1 MNNTT
6 TLKQNP
12 KPEHPQAE
20 PQKPQP
26 EQPENEVKGWLNI
39 APSSFDQRVTNDPK
53 NWD

>member
-12 KPEHPQAE
+12 KREQPQSSE
-20 PQKPQP
+20 QKPQS
-26 EQPENEVKGWLNI
+26 EQPKNENNERLNI
-39 APSSFDQRVTNDPK
+39 QPSSFGQRVTNDPK

>member
-12 KPEHPQAE
+12 KREQPQAE

-26 EQPENEVKGWLNI
+26 EQPKNENSEGLNI
-39 APSSFDQRVTNDPK
+39 APSSFNQRIGMTTAD
-53 NWD
+53 WD